1 MTNNFRRLS
10 AIASATLVL
19 GATAVVPVFATNKRD
34 DGDDTG
40 TGIGTA
46 SAIIYFVLV
55 PLAISGVIALLV
67 LAPGWTK
74 NARNSTRGG
83 FLDDPTLADRQVAQA
98 TERTQI
104 NH

>member
-1 MTNNFRRLS
+1 MTSNLRRLS
-10 AIASATLVL
+10 AIASTTFVL
-19 GATAVVPVFATNKRD
+19 GATAVAPTLATTKRD
-34 DGDDTG
+34 DGDDPG

-46 SAIIYFVLV
+46 SAIIYFVLI
-55 PLAISGVIALLV
+55 PLAISGLIALLV

-98 TERTQI
+98 TERAQI
-104 NH
+104 TH